1 MSASNT
7 AAKNMPKLNLVLNG
21 MYAIVMTSTSNNHSS
36 RTICELNDFIVS
48 SFSLVYRKPYYQQ
61 RIKKVEMASRIKNFE
76 DHSVMCLFTII
87 KYLLG
92 YNSKNNRHE
101 RANE

>member
-7 AAKNMPKLNLVLNG
+7 AAKDLPKLNLVLNG
-21 MYAIVMTSTSNNHSS
+21 MYAIVMTSTSNDHNS
-36 RTICELNDFIVS
+36 RTICEPNDLIVS

-61 RIKKVEMASRIKNFE
+61 RIKKVEMASRIKTFE
-76 DHSVMCLFTII
+76 DHSVISLFTII

-92 YNSKNNRHE
+92 YN
-101 RANE
+101 